1 MAYSGALLPSMNSSS
16 LNVCALIKRMIDKSW
31 SEALVY
37 VEDKN
42 EILSSKDSH
51 FQEGISAARLELNL
65 KAEVHRGSLL

>member
-1 MAYSGALLPSMNSSS
+1 M
-16 LNVCALIKRMIDKSW
+16 DKSW

-65 KAEVHRGSLL
+65 KAEAHMAASHGVSGWTISDQRGIEQKLFI